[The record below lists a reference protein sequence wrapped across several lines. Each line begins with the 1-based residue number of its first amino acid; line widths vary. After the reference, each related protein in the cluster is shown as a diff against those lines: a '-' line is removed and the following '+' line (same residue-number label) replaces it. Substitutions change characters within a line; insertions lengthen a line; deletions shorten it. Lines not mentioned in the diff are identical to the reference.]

1 MLTTNS
7 VSFFCS
13 DKTLIPF
20 SFEPFHY
27 IQEFF
32 SLHSTPQSRNSAH
45 AALRIRWCREIQR
58 IWHTPAMERGPFSK
72 LWIKPPAQTVVAEQF
87 RPLLLLSQ
95 VSLVWKHDSTLG
107 KSLKLS
113 GIVGIS
119 AMQGSALLT
128 YWRGSKFRTLLLLS
142 QVSLVWKHDST
153 LGKSL
158 KVELLGYQRCKGQPS
173 WRIEEALSFGPCCCS
188 VRSH

>member
-107 KSLKLS
+107 KSLK
-113 GIVGIS
+113 
-119 AMQGSALLT
+119 
-128 YWRGSKFRTLLLLS
+128 
-142 QVSLVWKHDST
+142 
-153 LGKSL
+153 
-158 KVELLGYQRCKGQPS
+158 VELLGYQRCKGQPS
-173 WRIEEALSFGPCCCS
+173 WRIEEALIGKSEFLSRSLQPIRGIQT
-188 VRSH
+188 VRKHRFAKGKN